1 MYTGHK
7 TPAVSAVSWCRHNSN
22 DSNLAY
28 SSVVRQCRWVMR
40 GRLTGG
46 DRNDHDDAE
55 YDDDNKIDGQH
66 YLLETMTLHRHRQTD
81 TQCRRVMRGRLTGG
95 DRNDHDDA
103 EYNDH

>member
-1 MYTGHK
+1 MTNSNVSHRWVSVYTGHK

-66 YLLETMTLHRHRQTD
+66 YLLETMTLHRQTHSVD
-81 TQCRRVMRGRLTGG
+81 GS
-95 DRNDHDDA
+95 
-103 EYNDH
+103 